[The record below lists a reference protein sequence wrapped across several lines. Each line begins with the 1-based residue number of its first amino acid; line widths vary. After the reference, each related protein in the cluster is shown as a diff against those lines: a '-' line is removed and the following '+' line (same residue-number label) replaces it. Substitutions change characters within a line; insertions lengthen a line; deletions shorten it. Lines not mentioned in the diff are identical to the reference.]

1 MTKKT
6 VFAGLVAAAA
16 AFGAAGSAHAQRTF
30 PLSFEGRIDAGI
42 PVGESA
48 NVLDTGVGFGVNAQL
63 HLTPQFAAYGGYS
76 RFEFDGEG
84 LLGDVEVREDGWHAG
99 GKVFF
104 GSGLG
109 VSTPYLQVG
118 ALFRDDDTGFEAGG
132 GWDYWVGGSL
142 AVTPQAMYRKIDDAE
157 YVGLG
162 VGARIRF

>member
-1 MTKKT
+1 MAL
-6 VFAGLVAAAA
+6 AGLIAAAA
-16 AFGAAGSAHAQRTF
+16 AFGAADAAHAQQTLL

-42 PVGESA
+42 PVGDFGDGA
-48 NVLDTGVGFGVNAQL
+48 KTGVGFGINAQL

-76 RFEFDGEG
+76 RFEFDADG
-84 LLGDVEVREDGWHAG
+84 LLGEDEIEDDGWHAG

-109 VSTPYLQVG
+109 VSNPYLQVG
-118 ALFRDDDTGFEAGG
+118 ALFRDDETGIEAGG
-132 GWDYWVGGSL
+132 GWEYWVGGNL
-142 AVTPQAMYRKIDDAE
+142 AVTPQATYRKVAERE